1 MTVNDPIP
9 LDDIRSS
16 RTVND
21 PWMSDYAIT
30 YFPLLTNVLFIK
42 KDVSFNV
49 FPIALT
55 FAVDSEILRQ
65 LKKMEYVQFCSMQG
79 IK

>member
-9 LDDIRSS
+9 LDDIRRS

-30 YFPLLTNVLFIK
+30 YFTLLTNVLFIK

-65 LKKMEYVQFCSMQG
+65 LKKWNMFNFAACKE
-79 IK
+79 